1 MRLLPRL
8 LNTALPHIRNSSY
21 RAYIRQQAHP
31 LQRLPRIPY
40 ASIHEVAQHR
50 LHSFPV
56 PPSPPLLVHPLS
68 KPRPRNSSNT
78 SYQSSSANLCLMLR
92 RYEKTVDSRIPNL
105 RAITGVGKPSALI
118 VSSSSSLLVSSKRR
132 RERRSH
138 PTSCDLDFPICTG
151 APIDGNSRGSSVR
164 SVALSRRASK
174 IPSSTWC
181 LYKLVSYAVIPTIS
195 APCTRERSLAAKSTP
210 DVPFNEISSS
220 TASKGRSGSAHM
232 RNNAVGN
239 TVAATST

>member
-1 MRLLPRL
+1 MGLQNVGLIHSLYPLLP
-8 LNTALPHIRNSSY
+8 Y
-21 RAYIRQQAHP
+21 CW
-31 LQRLPRIPY
+31 
-40 ASIHEVAQHR
+40 SIHCQ
-50 LHSFPV
+50 
-56 PPSPPLLVHPLS
+56 

-105 RAITGVGKPSALI
+105 RAMTGVDKPSALI
-118 VSSSSSLLVSSKRR
+118 VSSSSSLLVSSERR

-138 PTSCDLDFPICTG
+138 PTSCDLDCPICAG
-151 APIDGNSRGSSVR
+151 VPIDGNSRGISVR

-181 LYKLVSYAVIPTIS
+181 LYRLVSYAVIPTIS

-210 DVPFNEISSS
+210 DVPFNEISTS
-220 TASKGRSGSAHM
+220 TASRGRS
-232 RNNAVGN
+232 
-239 TVAATST
+239 